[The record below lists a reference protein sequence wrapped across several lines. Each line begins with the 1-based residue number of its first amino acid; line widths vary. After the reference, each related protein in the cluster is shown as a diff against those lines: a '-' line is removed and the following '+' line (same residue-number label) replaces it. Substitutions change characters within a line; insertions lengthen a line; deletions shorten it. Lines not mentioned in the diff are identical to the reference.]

1 MAVETTMQQ
10 AAAYAMYKRAR
21 VAEEPKRAPAQEQL
35 ELDLGESLLTPKTG
49 CTPEDGGRTPI
60 ADQPVFEDTQRTAM
74 VGSPLFER
82 SLLIETNTACFHG
95 SREPL
100 VRRLC
105 YARRS
110 GKQRAA

>member
-1 MAVETTMQQ
+1 
-10 AAAYAMYKRAR
+10 
-21 VAEEPKRAPAQEQL
+21 
-35 ELDLGESLLTPKTG
+35 
-49 CTPEDGGRTPI
+49 
-60 ADQPVFEDTQRTAM
+60 M